1 MTSDAPI
8 LSVVVPCLNA
18 AEVLGVQLA
27 ALGAQEM
34 SDAWEVIVVDNGS
47 SDDTTSVAESFCDS
61 LPSLQVVAEP
71 SRGRHHACNR
81 GAEVARGGALVF
93 VDADDEVQPGF
104 LSAMAEALAQHAMVA
119 GRFDNVKFASA
130 GALRHGQD
138 VSDAILDGYGFLP
151 FASGGCTGIQT
162 EVFRRVGGFEDGA
175 DYCEDTALSWR
186 VQLAGFD
193 LASNPDAVVAVRQR
207 SSYRSMFRQH
217 RNFGKS
223 RVWLYQNFRDHG
235 MHRRATGEVIRDWG
249 RTLLALPY
257 LGDPEVRV
265 RWVRRL
271 GRSVGFLAG
280 TIRYRVV
287 YL

>member
-1 MTSDAPI
+1 MTSDSPI

-61 LPSLQVVAEP
+61 VPSLQVVAEP

-81 GAEVARGGALVF
+81 GAQVARGGALVF

-162 EVFRRVGGFEDGA
+162 EVFHRVGGFEDGA

-193 LASNPDAVVAVRQR
+193 LVSNPDAVVAVRQR

-217 RNFGKS
+217 RNFGKA
-223 RVWLYQNFRDHG
+223 RVWLYQNFRAHG
-235 MHRRATGEVIRDWG
+235 MHRRPTGEVVRDWG
-249 RTLLALPY
+249 RTVLALPY
-257 LGDPEVRV
+257 LRDPEVRV